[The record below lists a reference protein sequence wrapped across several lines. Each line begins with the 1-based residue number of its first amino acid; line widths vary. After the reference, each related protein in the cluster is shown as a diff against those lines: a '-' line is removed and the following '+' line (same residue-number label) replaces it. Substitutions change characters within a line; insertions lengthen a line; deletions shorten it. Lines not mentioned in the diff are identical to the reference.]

1 MKKYKYIYAL
11 ELTLKKDEYEDEKYY
26 KSGDKETLMRFVKKF
41 KNKKLR
47 IKLNTLLDDPNNIE
61 VDHFDAEDKILYKM
75 EKVEYRRIYKINP
88 NRENERGE
96 KIEEKRKDQ
105 SKKAVEI
112 IKSIVSPTLLDLFES
127 EKFRLL
133 IQEMEI
139 ERIRSIGKPVKV
151 KNINGFELSD
161 FSGDIVYKKV
171 IKTLDDNDKIT
182 LKIELTNSKI
192 QRIKLY
198 YKDLIIFDVHDLFF
212 GDRIICKMAL
222 HTLPPR
228 LFDEVDTIKSVH
240 SELCCKYKDYLTC
253 L

>member
-1 MKKYKYIYAL
+1 MKKYKNIYAL
-11 ELTLKKDEYEDEKYY
+11 ELTLKKDGYEDEKYY

-75 EKVEYRRIYKINP
+75 EKVEYRRIYKIDP

-112 IKSIVSPTLLDLFES
+112 IKSIVSPTLLNLFES

-139 ERIRSIGKPVKV
+139 ERIRSIGKLPKV
-151 KNINGFELSD
+151 NNINGFELSD

-171 IKTLDDNDKIT
+171 IKTLDDNNKIT

-198 YKDLIIFDVHDLFF
+198 YKDLIIFDVHDFF
-212 GDRIICKMAL
+212 FRDGITCKMTL

-240 SELCCKYKDYLTC
+240 SELRCKYKDYIR
-253 L
+253 